1 MEITQDN
8 FSVEMSIIGEYLNSA
23 IDESLDVEVVTWALQ
38 AIKNDPNLS
47 ISDAMARGYYEW
59 IK

>member
-1 MEITQDN
+1 
-8 FSVEMSIIGEYLNSA
+8 MSIIGEYLNSA